1 MKNDALDKSNEKFL
15 FHLNIFDE
23 AEAVDPA
30 TALVYT
36 EGDQAKAKAASFQEG
51 KTAGNKE
58 AQESIQK
65 QTALLMQQ
73 VQNSFSLLFAGED
86 DREKKFERE
95 VVTLT
100 TAIFEK
106 LFPLYQEK
114 FGFTEIEQSVRDML
128 LKHKDHKKILLQ
140 VAPELE
146 QPIEKLLTEAG
157 IDNVEVQPS
166 PAIKGHNC
174 LLSWKDG
181 GAEIKDASV
190 LSEEIKASIKHL
202 LDEKAAKGHDRPEGE
217 SS

>member
-23 AEAVDPA
+23 AEIVDPT
-30 TALVYT
+30 TALLYT
-36 EGDQAKAKAASFQEG
+36 ETDQAKAKSASFQDG
-51 KTAGNKE
+51 KLAGNKE

-86 DREKKFERE
+86 DRESKFEHE
-95 VVTLT
+95 VITLT
-100 TAIFEK
+100 SAIFEK
-106 LFPLYQEK
+106 LFPIYHEK
-114 FGFTEIEQSVRDML
+114 FGFFEIQQSVKDML
-128 LKHKDHKKILLQ
+128 LKHRDHKKIVLQ

-146 QPIEKLLTEAG
+146 QPIDKILTENG
-157 IDNVEVQPS
+157 IDNVEVQAS
-166 PAIKGHNC
+166 ANIKGHNC

-181 GAEIKDASV
+181 GAEIKDAAV
-190 LSEEIKASIKHL
+190 ISEEIRASIKQL
-202 LDEKAAKGHDRPEGE
+202 LDEKTARGHDKPEGE